1 MKNALCIFA
10 AVLLLLAFPAVN
22 LFLPYAL
29 LVLGLFVGL
38 GFTCGLIK
46 RRTRG
51 AECPL
56 GFC

>member
-1 MKNALCIFA
+1 MKNELCIFA
-10 AVLLLLAFPAVN
+10 AILLLLAFPAVN

-29 LVLGLFVGL
+29 LVLGLFIGL
-38 GFTCGLIK
+38 GFLCGRV
-46 RRTRG
+46 RRHTRG

>member
-1 MKNALCIFA
+1 MKNQLCLITA
-10 AVLLLLAFPAVN
+10 ILLLLAFPAVN

-29 LVLGLFVGL
+29 LVLGLFIGL
-38 GFTCGLIK
+38 GYLCGLI
-46 RRTRG
+46 RRHSRG